1 MLGKILVGVLLYVF
15 VPREDGIRLVRFIG
29 FGLGRSVGM
38 LRTYR
43 QNAEK
48 LMKMNPNG
56 STGAVSKAKDLD
68 RIARE
73 IRMAVWMARPGAL
86 VRMGPSMGMTISPPV
101 TTQSNSSPNETP
113 KTFYAPQTTSSGIGN
128 QILTDGKLNEHV
140 EVSKYDHDGPRQN
153 TCFSVKYHHRTFHF
167 SCLDQNER
175 DTWMNAIGYEK
186 NTAD

>member
-128 QILTDGKLNEHV
+128 QIRNEKTEVNDILTDGGSDLI
-140 EVSKYDHDGPRQN
+140 
-153 TCFSVKYHHRTFHF
+153 VKVWR
-167 SCLDQNER
+167 
-175 DTWMNAIGYEK
+175 IGTEQYK
-186 NTAD
+186 VTRK